1 VETSDHLKNGAE
13 LKSQTSKTKKINKMN
28 KLILTISILLLA
40 VASTFA
46 QTEATT
52 TDGKKVILNNDGTW
66 EYAKTK
72 IEKTERTDNSDC
84 SNYISTKVDKVTG
97 SSMTAAKDMLIVSRD
112 GGKTGFGIFVLKS
125 ERGSII
131 FSIQAVGAGNC
142 IDDENKMNILFR
154 DGTRLELINDGKF
167 NCDAKYTQC
176 FGGVFGKKKELEMFR
191 TKEVETMRIWTSKSY
206 VEENF
211 TSDQSKELMNV
222 VNCLLNN

>member
-1 VETSDHLKNGAE
+1 METSDHLKNGAE
-13 LKSQTSKTKKINKMN
+13 LKSQTSKTKKINKMK
-28 KLILTISILLLA
+28 KLFTILV
-40 VASTFA
+40 VAAFVFA
-46 QTEATT
+46 ACGQKKAETEVL
-52 TDGKKVILNNDGTW
+52 DNDGTW
-66 EYAKTK
+66 EYAETK

-84 SNYISTKVDKVTG
+84 SNYISTEVDKVTG
-97 SSMTAAKDMLIVSRD
+97 SSMVAAKDMLIVSRD
-112 GGKTGFGIFVLKS
+112 GGKNGFGIYVMKS

-142 IDDENKMNILFR
+142 IDDKNKMNILFR

-167 NCDAKYTQC
+167 NCDAKYTQY
-176 FGGVFGKKKELEMFR
+176 FGGVFGKEKELEMFR